1 MWSNG
6 FWNQPEGIFSPMV
19 LDKRWKLPETYW
31 SFAEMRSR
39 FVLLLNP
46 SSPALSPFIQQATA
60 RLAAASPLTLQQSSP
75 APSANAFPTNSIP
88 RADSIASL
96 DFRTGVSTSPTSL
109 SRPGSRSAGP
119 SPLTVG
125 MPSTSGPG
133 GVDSIPLAVAFQE
146 VVHALF
152 RGTDESRWHNLPA
165 KKKQTNWQLNFT
177 LETQQ
182 VPSANQRRHDA
193 LISSWFGPVDQCTA
207 QPQHTAYIIPN
218 PQFPEFGKRRS
229 QQTSA
234 QHVRRWEKILDRLE
248 NELRYYTVFSF
259 LFVACTPS
267 REQDLMSVE
276 PVFHFNMPQLTLL
289 LKRQAEQNPSAS
301 YFNVDI
307 LKVNTGSETDGQRGK
322 SFRLFVYRL
331 GCKEGP
337 THHLCL
343 LSFSLNMISVSSKS
357 PKWNRIGSTALGG
370 LLEVRTVTNG
380 CEAGLQVQRPR
391 PSGPCTVAQSHDI
404 RADRR
409 SRDVDASQT
418 ARRMVRKDKN
428 KYGRRWLLN
437 CLDFVAHIRMGNSN
451 RALWKLPEMS
461 VETDGANNMGSI
473 RARFN
478 VSGSS
483 GSPTTITA
491 HFGCDGST
499 MSGAEMELV
508 STGYRTSLVKRRFV
522 AG

>member
-1 MWSNG
+1 MKAPRDLLILC
-6 FWNQPEGIFSPMV
+6 WNEI
-19 LDKRWKLPETYW
+19 
-31 SFAEMRSR
+31 SFRST
-39 FVLLLNP
+39 FK
-46 SSPALSPFIQQATA
+46 SSSSALSPFIQQATA

-234 QHVRRWEKILDRLE
+234 QHVRRWEKMLIVDRLE
-248 NELRYYTVFSF
+248 NELRFYTVFSF

-322 SFRLFVYRL
+322 ALDCLSTDSVVKRVPHTTYACCPFPWIWFQYQVKAQSGTGSAPLHLVAYWKCEPSQTDVRLDYKFNAHAQAAPAPLRNL
-331 GCKEGP
+331 
-337 THHLCL
+337 
-343 LSFSLNMISVSSKS
+343 MISV
-357 PKWNRIGSTALGG
+357 PIEGA
-370 LLEVRTVTNG
+370 VTSMQAKPQG
-380 CEAGLQVQRPR
+380 E
-391 PSGPCTVAQSHDI
+391 
-404 RADRR
+404 
-409 SRDVDASQT
+409 
-418 ARRMVRKDKN
+418 
-428 KYGRRWLLN
+428 W
-437 CLDFVAHIRMGNSN
+437 
-451 RALWKLPEMS
+451 
-461 VETDGANNMGSI
+461 
-473 RARFN
+473 
-478 VSGSS
+478 
-483 GSPTTITA
+483 
-491 HFGCDGST
+491 
-499 MSGAEMELV
+499 
-508 STGYRTSLVKRRFV
+508 
-522 AG
+522 